1 MKRRIPAFLL
11 AVLMLI
17 SATACGGAS
26 TGNDTSA
33 DDSTTPADT
42 TPAEPEYVFPTAY
55 EGQTFTVLNI
65 EDIYSYHCKLAP
77 EETDGESLHD
87 AQYNAVVAFEEA
99 TGTDLVETNV
109 SLSLDFQDYYRQFI
123 LGGEDIFDIVY
134 MNQRDY
140 WTFGVEGY
148 MQNLL
153 DIDGFQFENEY
164 WNKSFNDG
172 LIVNDSLRRRF
183 RRK

>member
-55 EGQTFTVLNI
+55 EG
-65 EDIYSYHCKLAP
+65 
-77 EETDGESLHD
+77 
-87 AQYNAVVAFEEA
+87 
-99 TGTDLVETNV
+99 
-109 SLSLDFQDYYRQFI
+109 
-123 LGGEDIFDIVY
+123 
-134 MNQRDY
+134 
-140 WTFGVEGY
+140 
-148 MQNLL
+148 
-153 DIDGFQFENEY
+153 
-164 WNKSFNDG
+164 
-172 LIVNDSLRRRF
+172 
-183 RRK
+183 